1 MKMDSIPFLIAKVI
15 LLALTA
21 GLVIEYVYR
30 RRALQKESE
39 QNRYKRQQLGQLA
52 QNLKNLKKE
61 IARKGEFSEKI
72 PVIAKKF
79 TERLPESSF
88 AAVAVR
94 SAMDLFHARQVG
106 YFVPVEG
113 SPEYALK
120 VGVGFPADWPEGIK
134 IGSDEGIL
142 GLALQ
147 KKVVV
152 SRMDPLS
159 SAGRRLPYPSL
170 ESLGVTPD
178 YVAPVNGASGILGV
192 LVIAGS
198 PFPLDEERKYV
209 SMLADLASIAMQHAA
224 LFDAGT
230 FSSPTDFLTGV
241 SNRPYF
247 LQRFENEIRRTENYA
262 EPLSLFM
269 FDIDEFKKINDTHG
283 HPAGDVVIRKM
294 AEIVR
299 RHTRSSDLVGRYGGD
314 EFMVLMRS
322 ANKEQALAYADHL
335 MEKTRAA
342 EILVPGHD
350 APLRLTISGGLAMH
364 PYDGKSTTEL
374 ICAADHALYE
384 AKRRGRNRTVLA
396 QSLRSEGAIPA
407 ERGEDR
413 EETTLS
419 IGSEGEILKEYETES
434 ELSDHEWEPFP

>member
-1 MKMDSIPFLIAKVI
+1 MDSFPFLIAKVI
-15 LLALTA
+15 LLVLTA

-52 QNLKNLKKE
+52 QDLKTMKKE

-79 TERLPESSF
+79 TEKLPGSSF

-94 SAMDLFHARQVG
+94 SAMDLFHAKQVG

-113 SPEYALK
+113 SPEYALE
-120 VGVGFPADWPEGIK
+120 VGAGFPPDWPEGIK
-134 IGSDEGIL
+134 IRSDEGIL

-147 KKVVV
+147 KKAVV

-159 SAGRRLPYPSL
+159 SAGRRPPHRSL

-178 YVAPVNGASGILGV
+178 YAAPVTGASGILGV

-209 SMLADLASIAMQHAA
+209 SMLADLASIAMQHAT
-224 LFDAGT
+224 LFDAST
-230 FSSPTDFLTGV
+230 FSESTDFLTGV

-247 LQRFENEIRRTENYA
+247 LQRFENEIRRAGNYA
-262 EPLSLFM
+262 QPLSLFM
-269 FDIDEFKKINDTHG
+269 FDIDEFKKINDTLG

-294 AEIVR
+294 ADIVR

-322 ANKEQALAYADHL
+322 SNKEQALAYADHL
-335 MEKTRAA
+335 MEKTRGA
-342 EILVPGHD
+342 EIRVPGHD
-350 APLRLTISGGLAMH
+350 TPLRLTISGGLAMH
-364 PYDGKSTTEL
+364 PYDGQSTTEL

-384 AKRRGRNRTVLA
+384 AKRRGRNQTVLA
-396 QSLRSEGAIPA
+396 QSLRSKGAILA
-407 ERGEDR
+407 EQGGDR
-413 EETTLS
+413 EETPPP
-419 IGSEGEILKEYETES
+419 IGSEGAVLTVDETAS